1 MLVSSSKKVML
12 LFLALLMMLVSGCG
26 GSNVGK
32 VAYPDGKIAWAAHS
46 ALSGVPKELHD
57 GVQAKAAAD
66 GIEFE
71 AQNAGDNANL
81 QLDQVNKMV
90 DDKAMAIV
98 LLAMN
103 GDSIIPA
110 VERANAA
117 GIPVIATNRDVNGG
131 VFTNVINDEKQAGQI
146 QGAYMAAHLPQ
157 NAKVVY
163 LSGDMSISAAQLRW
177 EGFKEALLDK
187 RPDVQ
192 LLAKTSTGDCNW
204 TYANGIKN
212 MTLWMQLFPQI
223 DGVAAG
229 NDNMALGAL
238 QAMKAAGRYNPD
250 IIFCGVDAG
259 QEALDSIANG
269 DGMTLTVKQD
279 ADSIV
284 DAIYA
289 LIGEIRKGNAP
300 EPGDKLVPMVEITK
314 ANVAKYK

>member
-1 MLVSSSKKVML
+1 MFVRNLKIFL
-12 LFLALLMMLVSGCG
+12 LLSLALVMMLVSGCG

-32 VAYPDGKIAWAAHS
+32 VSYPDGKIAWAAHS

-66 GIEFE
+66 GIQFE

-90 DDKAMAIV
+90 DDKSMAIV

-110 VERANAA
+110 VEKANAA

-131 VFTNVINDEKQAGQI
+131 VFTNVINDEKQAGQL

-192 LLAKTSTGDCNW
+192 LLAKTSTGDW
-204 TYANGIKN
+204 TYANGVKN
-212 MTLWMQLFPQI
+212 MTLWMQMFPQI
-223 DGVAAG
+223 DGVASG

-238 QAMKAAGRYNPD
+238 QAAKAAGRYNPSM
-250 IIFCGVDAG
+250 IFCGVDAG
-259 QEALDSIANG
+259 ADALASIEAG
-269 DGMTLTVKQD
+269 EMTLTVKQD
-279 ADSIV
+279 ADGIV
-284 DAIYA
+284 DSIYA
-289 LIGEIRKGNAP
+289 LLKGISQGKAP
-300 EPGDKLVPMVEITK
+300 EPGDMLVPMIEVTK

>member
-1 MLVSSSKKVML
+1 MVRNLKIFL
-12 LFLALLMMLVSGCG
+12 LLSLALVMMLVSGCG
-26 GSNVGK
+26 GSDVGK
-32 VAYPDGKIAWAAHS
+32 VSYPDGKIAWAAHS

-57 GVQAKAAAD
+57 GVQAKASAD
-66 GIEFE
+66 GIQFE

-81 QLDQVNKMV
+81 QLDQVKQMV
-90 DDKAMAIV
+90 DEKPAVIV

-110 VERANAA
+110 VEKANEA
-117 GIPVIATNRDVNGG
+117 GVPVIATNRDVNGG

-146 QGAYMAAHLPQ
+146 QGAYMAANLPQ

-192 LLAKTSTGDCNW
+192 LLAKTSTGDW
-204 TYANGIKN
+204 TYANGVKN
-212 MTLWMQLFPQI
+212 MTLWMQMFPQI

-238 QAMKAAGRYNPD
+238 QAMKAAGRYNPNM
-250 IIFCGVDAG
+250 IFCGVDANAD
-259 QEALDSIANG
+259 ALESIANG

-279 ADSIV
+279 ADGIV
-284 DAIYA
+284 EAIYA
-289 LIGEIRKGNAP
+289 LIKDIRQGKAP
-300 EPGDKLVPMVEITK
+300 EPGDKLVNMTEITK

>member
-1 MLVSSSKKVML
+1 M
-12 LFLALLMMLVSGCG
+12 
-26 GSNVGK
+26 
-32 VAYPDGKIAWAAHS
+32 
-46 ALSGVPKELHD
+46 
-57 GVQAKAAAD
+57 QAKAAAD

-192 LLAKTSTGDCNW
+192 LLAKTSTGDW
-204 TYANGIKN
+204 TYANGVKN

-223 DGVAAG
+223 DGVASG
-229 NDNMALGAL
+229 NDNMAMGAL
-238 QAMKAAGRYNPD
+238 QAMKAAGRYNPSM
-250 IIFCGVDAG
+250 IFCGIDAG
-259 QEALDSIANG
+259 ADALESIASDG
-269 DGMTLTVKQD
+269 GMTLTVKQD
-279 ADSIV
+279 VDSLV

>member
-1 MLVSSSKKVML
+1 MLVSSSKKVLL

-26 GSNVGK
+26 GSDVGK
-32 VAYPDGKIAWAAHS
+32 VSYPDGKIAWAAHS

-71 AQNAGDNANL
+71 AQNAGDNASL

-192 LLAKTSTGDCNW
+192 LLAKSSTGDW

-212 MTLWMQLFPQI
+212 MTL
-223 DGVAAG
+223 
-229 NDNMALGAL
+229 
-238 QAMKAAGRYNPD
+238 
-250 IIFCGVDAG
+250 
-259 QEALDSIANG
+259 
-269 DGMTLTVKQD
+269 
-279 ADSIV
+279 
-284 DAIYA
+284 
-289 LIGEIRKGNAP
+289 
-300 EPGDKLVPMVEITK
+300 
-314 ANVAKYK
+314 

>member
-1 MLVSSSKKVML
+1 M
-12 LFLALLMMLVSGCG
+12 
-26 GSNVGK
+26 GK
-32 VAYPDGKIAWAAHS
+32 VSYPDGKIAWAAHS

-71 AQNAGDNANL
+71 AQNAGDNANS

-131 VFTNVINDEKQAGQI
+131 VFTNVINDEKEAGQI
-146 QGAYMAAHLPQ
+146 QGLIWRLSLPQ

-177 EGFKEALLDK
+177 EGFKESLLDK

-192 LLAKTSTGDCNW
+192 LLAKSSTGDW

-212 MTLWMQLFPQI
+212 MTLWMQLSRRF
-223 DGVAAG
+223 DGVASG

-238 QAMKAAGRYNPD
+238 QAMKAAGRYNPN
-250 IIFCGVDAG
+250 II
-259 QEALDSIANG
+259 S
-269 DGMTLTVKQD
+269 
-279 ADSIV
+279 
-284 DAIYA
+284 
-289 LIGEIRKGNAP
+289 
-300 EPGDKLVPMVEITK
+300 
-314 ANVAKYK
+314 VA

>member
-1 MLVSSSKKVML
+1 MLVSSSKKVLL

-81 QLDQVNKMV
+81 QLDQVKQMV
-90 DDKAMAIV
+90 DEKPAAIV

-131 VFTNVINDEKQAGQI
+131 VFTNVINDEKEAGQI
-146 QGAYMAAHLPQ
+146 QGAYMATHLPQ

-177 EGFKEALLDK
+177 EGFKESLLDK

-192 LLAKTSTGDCNW
+192 LLAKSSTGDW

-223 DGVAAG
+223 DGVASG

-238 QAMKAAGRYNPD
+238 QAMKAAGRYNPN

-259 QEALDSIANG
+259 ADALASIEAG
-269 DGMTLTVKQD
+269 EMTLTVKQD
-279 ADSIV
+279 ADGIV
-284 DAIYA
+284 DSIYA
-289 LIGEIRKGNAP
+289 LLKGIRQGKAP
-300 EPGDKLVPMVEITK
+300 EPGDMLVPMIEITK

>member
-32 VAYPDGKIAWAAHS
+32 VSYPDGKIAWAAHS

-192 LLAKTSTGDCNW
+192 LLAKTSTGDW
-204 TYANGIKN
+204 TYANGVKN

-223 DGVAAG
+223 DGVASG
-229 NDNMALGAL
+229 NDNMAMGAL
-238 QAMKAAGRYNPD
+238 QAMKAAGRYNPSM
-250 IIFCGVDAG
+250 IFCGIDAG
-259 QEALDSIANG
+259 ADALESIASDG
-269 DGMTLTVKQD
+269 GMTLTVKQD

-300 EPGDKLVPMVEITK
+300 EPGDKLVPVVEITK